1 MICELIAAHK
11 PRLQGEQPKINMS
24 QRQISRITGIARQRV
39 NEAIKQLEKEG
50 LVHLGQGCIY
60 LNDITALA
68 HKLDDLD
75 LSIRDP
81 RTFLIQI

>member
-1 MICELIAAHK
+1 
-11 PRLQGEQPKINMS
+11 MS

-39 NEAIKQLEKEG
+39 NEAIKQLEKEC